1 MGMDRRALGQAGE
14 RLAAAHLEHK
24 GHEILRRNV
33 YSAQGEIDLITR
45 APDGTIVF
53 VEVRTRRGAAAA
65 DEAAASVDERKRQ
78 RMYEL
83 AANYLAEHAP
93 EADARIDVV
102 TVALSAEG
110 LVSSV
115 THYENAV
122 EG

>member
-1 MGMDRRALGQAGE
+1 MGIDRRALGPAGE

-45 APDGTIVF
+45 APDGTIAF
-53 VEVRTRRGAAAA
+53 VEVRTRRGAAAG
-65 DEAAASVDERKRQ
+65 EAATSVDERKQR

-93 EADARIDVV
+93 EANARIDVV

-110 LVSSV
+110 AVSAM

-122 EG
+122 QG